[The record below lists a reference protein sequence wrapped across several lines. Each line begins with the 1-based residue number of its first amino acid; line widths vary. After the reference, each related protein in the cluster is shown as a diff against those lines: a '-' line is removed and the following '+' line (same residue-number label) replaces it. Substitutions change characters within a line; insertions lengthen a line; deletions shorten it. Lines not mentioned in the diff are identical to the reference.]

1 MSLQEQQMSLQ
12 IGIKTSYTSVDLC
25 VEKLNV
31 SCDLDLNNY
40 RKIVE
45 ILFNLLSSFKCSNL
59 RKGSQILFYFYL
71 NS

>member
-1 MSLQEQQMSLQ
+1 MSLQ

-40 RKIVE
+40 RKFVE

-59 RKGSQILFYFYL
+59 RKRSKILFYFYL
-71 NS
+71 NG